1 MKTNKDIDRGID
13 KCIDNKREDKFLE
26 DLHKLQDK
34 YPECFIDAYMASDYV
49 WCSNKE
55 LTKGMCI
62 RISELLYDS
71 VNAHEGT
78 NWNKIH
84 RIISNLIKE

>member
-1 MKTNKDIDRGID
+1 MKTDKGID
-13 KCIDNKREDKFLE
+13 NTREDKFLKE
-26 DLHKLQDK
+26 LHKLQQK
-34 YPECFIDAYMASDYV
+34 YPECFIDAYVPSDYN

-62 RISELLYDS
+62 RISEVLYDS

-78 NWNKIH
+78 NWNKIN